1 MKSTTAKQTTHNP
14 TNQNNLF
21 PPETWRKKNLLYYQD
36 IERFYRFYVKSNSK
50 VLEIG
55 SGTGYL
61 LASVNPDY
69 GLGIDINE
77 QAIEYAK
84 YRFPDLDFLLKDGE
98 YYQSEQKFDYILLA
112 NTVSYLHNLH
122 KTFNNLADA
131 CHPNTRLILT
141 FHNPAWEIV
150 LKLATL
156 LKQRTPI
163 DNLNWLSYQ
172 DIKNI
177 LNLNGFEIISHH
189 KQMLI
194 PRRII
199 GLSWLFNKIIAQL
212 PLINQL
218 CLTESIVARPKINQS
233 NTIKQHQTLTCSVI
247 IPARNEAGNIE
258 SCVTRMP
265 QLGKHTEI
273 IFIEGH
279 SKDNTWEEIQR
290 VQAKYGHQWDIKI
303 CQQTGKGK
311 GDAVRQGF
319 AMATGDIL
327 MILDSDLTV
336 RPEDLTHFFDALA
349 SGACEFA
356 NGCRLVYP
364 VHPQA
369 MPWLNRM
376 ANRFFAWLL
385 SYLLGIKIKDSLC
398 GTKVLFRHHYQQIS
412 ENRSYFGEFDPFGD
426 FDLLFGAAKLGLQ
439 MKDVPVRYDP
449 RTYGS
454 SNIQHFKEGIVLLK
468 MCLFAARKIKFR

>member
-1 MKSTTAKQTTHNP
+1 MQLQTDPKTRQKSTKTSTY
-14 TNQNNLF
+14 F
-21 PPETWRKKNLLYYQD
+21 PPEIWRRKNLLYYQD
-36 IERFYRFYVKSNSK
+36 IERLYRFYVKSASK

-61 LASVNPDY
+61 LASIDPEY
-69 GLGIDINE
+69 GLGIDLNS
-77 QAIEYAK
+77 QAVEYA
-84 YRFPDLDFLLKDGE
+84 RSHFPSLDFCLQDGE
-98 YYQSEQKFDYILLA
+98 SYTTEEKFDYILLA
-112 NTVSYLHNLH
+112 NTVSYLQNLH
-122 KTFNNLADA
+122 KTFDNLRH
-131 CHPNTRLILT
+131 CSNPNTRLVLT
-141 FHNPAWEIV
+141 FHNPGWELI
-150 LKLATL
+150 LKIATL

-163 DNLNWLSYQ
+163 DNLNWLSYE
-172 DIKNI
+172 DINNI
-177 LNLNGFEIISHH
+177 LHLHGFEVICHH
-189 KQMLI
+189 KQMLL
-194 PRRII
+194 PRRIM
-199 GLSWLFNKIIAQL
+199 GLSWLCNKIIAQL
-212 PLINQL
+212 PFINQL
-218 CLTESIVARPKINQS
+218 CLTESIIARPKLNKPHQVS
-233 NTIKQHQTLTCSVI
+233 EQQTLTCSVI

-265 QLGKHTEI
+265 QLGQHTEI

-279 SKDNTWEEIQR
+279 SQDNTWEEIKR

-303 CQQTGKGK
+303 AQQSDKGK

-336 RPEDLTHFFDALA
+336 RPEDLTHFFDAVA
-349 SGACEFA
+349 SGSCEFA

-364 VHPQA
+364 IHPQA

-398 GTKVLFRHHYQQIS
+398 GTKVLFRHHYQQIA
-412 ENRSYFGEFDPFGD
+412 ENRSYFGDFDPFGD
-426 FDLLFGAAKLGLQ
+426 FDLLFGAAKLGLEI
-439 MKDVPVRYDP
+439 KDVPVRYDP
-449 RTYGS
+449 RSYGS

-468 MCLFAARKIKFR
+468 MCLFAAQKIKFR